1 VVWQVTS
8 DAKQLIETVEDV
20 YELMINWYEE

>member
-20 YELMINWYEE
+20 YELRINWYEE